1 MDDPEDTAEKVGISA
16 LIVQVKLYTQT
27 SPVGSNV
34 QSNTQLPVWFLDF
47 IRETLFQDFKGP
59 LLSDYTFDWDRM
71 LQAQGDTGVFL
82 QYTHARL
89 CSLIRR
95 NEGAEAAVFDP
106 SLLLEQTSVSVLQHL
121 LR

>member
-16 LIVQVKLYTQT
+16 LIVQVKIYIQS

-34 QSNTQLPVWFLDF
+34 QSNTTTCFDSF
-47 IRETLFQDFKGP
+47 IWLETLFQDFKGP

-106 SLLLEQTSVSVLQHL
+106 SLVLEQTSVSILQHL